1 MALSINIET
10 SLGVDDSSSLLPLD
24 FEGVSF
30 FVTNV
35 FFESFSLTSS
45 HFSLLSLSTF
55 EQAALIGLP
64 SSANIRIFSI
74 SSDGTID
81 KKIAPTILLP
91 PVGSR
96 ITASNSSAQA
106 NALVMAVAS
115 SKAPQILLYGL
126 RAGLPQLKTTLE
138 LPSPYDTA
146 VSAVAISRDAS
157 RVAAFG
163 SAPNFS
169 LTIFELPSGAVCPGS
184 ETVHVPGLVT
194 QASFCPG
201 NPDLLAASGPGGLF
215 FYNLKK
221 SHDKLEAV
229 LTRPQFISS
238 GGSSIVTSSNSSSA
252 AVAVVA
258 DDLDKV
264 HSVFKEAAESIELNA
279 AAAGLHPSAAAVASA
294 AIIAKDGAN
303 VWLSMTWLSESYVA
317 ASNGVGE
324 LVVFNP
330 NSGEVQAR
338 LNLSSRERMN
348 GQVTSGS
355 VIIATSMASTLRS
368 LVVGCSDGFVRYL
381 TLPLRTQG
389 VSALSAESASFVSPI
404 STNSS
409 LFPLAAIVG
418 LSGSPTDL
426 LGNQTAVL
434 ETPSQPVSAL
444 AVSVSNP
451 KHRAYAVTAGGTFH
465 SIPMGNA
472 LASEISKQAEAAT
485 SMSSLSS
492 ANHTVRSSM
501 IPSLFDYQSSLTISA
516 VAINGVARSNGHTLS
531 HFATADANGVIRI
544 WASEGGE
551 QVLITSSSLISSAIS
566 APNAPVPTTL
576 EDNSGDDDDSSA
588 VAVVDIAGSATDG
601 GGFFESKDGKEDEH
615 PAVVAIDSVKA
626 SNDASAFSLIPDDS
640 EKSHASSLSSLLSS
654 SSSSSSPP
662 LVITALASHPRLP
675 LLAVGASDGSVS
687 LVLVNSHSCTLVHRD
702 FAHLSPV
709 TSLLFGRNGE
719 TANLLVSVSATER
732 VCVLHDVTAVGNRNN
747 ATSGAPT
754 IARAVVCLPGSKSSQ
769 DAHYVSAVSIAGASQ
784 SNTSFDVYFGCESG
798 HLLSISSDFA
808 QIKQQGNGLIDLT
821 SHLQIRGRMSSGIAS
836 LAIADKAVKGSTTA
850 AVLFVALAGEKSVCA
865 LPLDSPWLAPHA
877 ITTTMLH
884 DEQGAFEAV
893 PSLLKP
899 AAYIP
904 AGKQSASSVL
914 VSPSLH
920 FSNSVVIASG
930 SRNGTVSVA
939 LATTNS
945 SPGSGKLDVSIVSS
959 STAFAHAGPVTSLSF
974 SGNGRRLFSVA
985 PAGDG
990 MCGVLVLAGEPIDKA
1005 ESALPKTNVDKL
1017 TAQEE
1022 TLLSEINNIAPQQ
1035 IVPRVAGFV
1044 LADHIATDG
1053 VDSQGKP
1060 VSVLTRLRALQEAAS
1075 KAQHQQAHDALL
1087 GEVESFRARLR
1098 GLLAANASAR
1108 PLERLDRR
1116 EFVLDGIGRDRIL
1129 AEFDKKVEQR
1139 KAAYQAECASLDADT
1154 KALRASCVDNLES
1167 PLTEIK
1173 SLTTDTTVKNFA
1185 VLKRVPADIT
1195 EMERLATL
1203 RFVEIEAM
1211 EEDPSTE
1218 KVGGGST
1225 KAFSGLLSYFPADI
1239 DWVYH
1244 AGLLAPSTDIAKQ
1257 HEDILASKVPGAMKK
1272 LESNSDNASSDP
1284 SAAAAGAG
1292 DAPKEKKAKDGD
1304 EKEGP
1309 KSVQWQG
1316 ENVKK
1321 LFYHPAVVRTSAQK
1335 RIQAKLIGELIRATQ
1350 VKFNSSFDKLRHD
1363 KAEVIDA
1370 IKTRHARIRDI
1381 LLELGTPVV
1390 HMTEKDQISQELQR
1404 LTGKSTAAAVAV
1416 FAGLSAQG
1424 ALSADLT
1431 PAGRTPIGPVTVS
1444 GGDAGMQSI
1453 TDPYLS
1459 PVEDPLT
1466 SLKVSDAEV
1475 GLSPYISPAE
1485 QRRRAEEEAKK
1496 KQAAAANKDDAPER
1510 ALIDMMGGTLEGK
1523 NELDALADSLVREPW
1538 MDTVP
1543 LDQMTPEQKTA
1554 LAAYNKLAA
1563 ALEDERAKA
1572 RNTLQT
1578 ELTKLVG
1585 ELKDIVDSFETKVSA
1600 LVKTRTTT
1608 AAIIQAQEMY
1618 VAKLVSTARVR
1629 EESAVLDK
1637 ALVSQSDRLMPLEDA
1652 SVQAHEAF
1660 KAHVE
1665 ILQREVEA
1673 LAAIDRSLENGFK
1686 SALKD
1691 ADQTVD
1697 PDLFKVVLSLFRK
1710 RETVSTT
1717 AYAKEAAAALAA
1729 KTSEREAALQLLLP
1743 QNAPAKA
1750 APKPITLAR
1759 QPSLKGKDNFKGKG
1773 VDTALVSVSSAPL
1786 TLRPELDTDPYLY
1799 STDASARAAE
1809 EEARQAAARDAII
1822 LPLQKADLPEGFEGL
1837 VNEPAG
1843 LFALVNTL
1851 RTQKI
1856 ESEFA
1861 LSAKTR
1867 VLDSMK
1873 AHLAFLAGRYE
1884 KHKNAIDSIQ
1894 AARESILHKREL
1906 GLNDIDLLLR
1916 LRMGQDEVSANN
1928 YDCTPHPQG
1937 GAPEVDWTHAIL
1949 GPADLVEVINGD
1961 VRKLGQVKVDSLTD
1975 IKTFRKGLIYQKW
1988 EQTYRRARADDEDEF
2003 HRDLQLMRAV
2013 GSVREFI
2020 TGVNIQLKARQ
2031 EVDRVEQKIAH
2042 LKKSHERALSL
2053 TEKATAKL
2061 ESAIEQRKKAMA
2073 SLARQTVQLK
2083 EGVALREAILR
2094 SRGVGVTAPP
2104 PTSGG
2109 AAGTTASKPPT
2120 NPNDEKMKTVALHGK
2135 LHAVAKE
2142 QSLEIAALRKEL
2154 ARALER
2160 SFPSWTQAIGK

>member
-1 MALSINIET
+1 M
-10 SLGVDDSSSLLPLD
+10 LPLT
-24 FEGVSF
+24 F
-30 FVTNV
+30 
-35 FFESFSLTSS
+35 
-45 HFSLLSLSTF
+45 LSAF
-55 EQAALIGLP
+55 EQTALVGLP

-74 SSDGTID
+74 SADGSID
-81 KKIAPTILLP
+81 QKASPAILP
-91 PVGSR
+91 PPLGTK
-96 ITASNSSAQA
+96 ITASSSSAQA
-106 NALVMAVAS
+106 NALVMAVSGA
-115 SKAPQILLYGL
+115 KAPQILLYGL
-126 RAGLPQLKTTLE
+126 RAGLPQLKTTIE
-138 LPSPYDTA
+138 LPSPFDTA
-146 VSAVAISRDAS
+146 VSAVAISRDAK
-157 RVAAFG
+157 RVVAFG

-169 LTIFELPSGAVCPGS
+169 LSVFDIPSGVVCAGS
-184 ETVHVPGLVT
+184 EPVRVPGLVT

-201 NPDLLAASGPGGLF
+201 NPDLLAACGPGGLF

-229 LTRPQFISS
+229 LTTPLLPSGASS
-238 GGSSIVTSSNSSSA
+238 DATLANSSA
-252 AVAVVA
+252 AQVA
-258 DDLDKV
+258 DDLD
-264 HSVFKEAAESIELNA
+264 HIQSVFLEAAEAVEVNA
-279 AAAGLHPSAAAVASA
+279 ASAGLHPSAAAVAAA
-294 AIIAKDGAN
+294 AIIAKGGAN
-303 VWLSMTWLSESYVA
+303 VWLSITWLSELNVA
-317 ASNGVGE
+317 ASNGAGE

-330 NSGEVQAR
+330 YSGEVQAV

-348 GQVTSGS
+348 GQVSSGS
-355 VIIATSMASTLRS
+355 VIIATSLASTLRS
-368 LVVGCSDGFVRYL
+368 LIVGCSDGIVRYL
-381 TLPLRTQG
+381 TLPLRVQG
-389 VSALSAESASFVSPI
+389 VSALTSESASFVSPI

-409 LFPLAAIVG
+409 LFPLAAAVG
-418 LSGSPTDL
+418 LTGSSTDV
-426 LGNQTAVL
+426 LGNNSVEVL
-434 ETPSQPVSAL
+434 TSTNTTPLQQVTAL

-451 KHRAYAVTAGGTFH
+451 RHRAYAVTAGGTFH
-465 SIPMGNA
+465 SIPMGSA
-472 LASEISKQAEAAT
+472 LSAEIAKQAEASA
-485 SMSSLSS
+485 SSLSS
-492 ANHTVRSSM
+492 SSSSSQTTM
-501 IPSLFDYQSSLTISA
+501 VPALFDYQSSQTISA
-516 VAINGVARSNGHTLS
+516 VAINGIVHSKGHATY
-531 HFATADANGVIRI
+531 FATADANGIIRI
-544 WASEGGE
+544 WAAGEVGG
-551 QVLITSSSLISSAIS
+551 QILTASSLISSTVS
-566 APNAPVPTTL
+566 APIVPVSSALAVEDTTT
-576 EDNSGDDDDSSA
+576 NDDDTASA
-588 VAVVDIAGSATDG
+588 VVVDIAGSSIDV
-601 GGFFESKDGKEDEH
+601 GGFIESKDGKEDEH
-615 PAVVAIDSVKA
+615 HNNVPAVVAIDSVKA
-626 SNDASAFSLIPDDS
+626 SSDSSSYSHVPDEM
-640 EKSHASSLSSLLSS
+640 EKFHASSSSS

-662 LVITALASHPRLP
+662 LVVTSMASHSRLP
-675 LLAVGASDGSVS
+675 ILAVGASDGSVS
-687 LVLVNSHSCTLVHRD
+687 LVLVNTHSCILLHRD
-702 FAHLSPV
+702 FAHSSPV
-709 TSLLFGRNGE
+709 TSLLFGRHGE
-719 TANLLVSVSATER
+719 SNNLLVSVSATEQ
-732 VCVLHDVTAVGNRNN
+732 VSVLHDISSAGDRSK
-747 ATSGAPT
+747 ASAGAPT
-754 IARAVVCLPGSKSSQ
+754 IARAVICLPGSKST
-769 DAHYVSAVSIAGASQ
+769 HFVSAVAIASAGQ
-784 SNTSFDVYFGCESG
+784 NTSSFDVYYGCVSG
-798 HLLSISSDFA
+798 HVLSISVDFA
-808 QIKQQGNGLIDLT
+808 SIKQQKQGNGLADLT
-821 SHLQIRGRMSSGIAS
+821 SSLQIRGRMSSGIAS
-836 LAIADKAVKGSTTA
+836 LAVAEKAVKGSTTA
-850 AVLFVALAGEKSVCA
+850 AVLFAALAGEKSVCA
-865 LPLDSPWLAPHA
+865 VPLDSPWLAPHA
-877 ITTTMLH
+877 ITSDQLH
-884 DEQGAFEAV
+884 DEQGAFESI
-893 PSLLKP
+893 PSQLK
-899 AAYIP
+899 AAAFIP
-904 AGKQSASSVL
+904 VGKQSASSVL

-920 FSNSVVIASG
+920 SSNNVLIASG
-930 SRNGTVSVA
+930 ARNGTISVV
-939 LATTNS
+939 LASMNS
-945 SPGSGKLDVSIVSS
+945 AAGSGKLDVSISS
-959 STAFAHAGPVTSLSF
+959 SATASVHAGPVTSLAF
-974 SGNGRRLFSVA
+974 SGSGRRLFSAA

-990 MCGVLVLAGEPIDKA
+990 MCGVLVLSGESLVKA
-1005 ESALPKTNVDKL
+1005 ESATAHPDNL
-1017 TAQEE
+1017 TANEE
-1022 TLLSEINNIAPQQ
+1022 ALLHEFSNLPSQRS
-1035 IVPRVAGFV
+1035 VPYVAGFV
-1044 LADHIATDG
+1044 VADHIAAEG
-1053 VDSQGKP
+1053 VDSKGKP
-1060 VSVLTRLRALQEAAS
+1060 VSVLTRLRSLQEAAS

-1098 GLLAANASAR
+1098 GLLSANASAR

-1116 EFVLDGIGRDRIL
+1116 EFVLDGVGRDRIL
-1129 AEFDKKVEQR
+1129 AEFDEKVVQR

-1167 PLTEIK
+1167 PSTEIK
-1173 SLTTDTTVKNFA
+1173 ALTTDTSVKNFA
-1185 VLKRVPADIT
+1185 VLKRVPADIV
-1195 EMERLATL
+1195 EMDRLATL

-1211 EEDPSTE
+1211 ENDPSTE
-1218 KVGGGST
+1218 RVGGSSSS
-1225 KAFSGLLSYFPADI
+1225 AFSGLSSYFPADI

-1244 AGLLAPSTDIAKQ
+1244 AGLLAPTTDIAKQ
-1257 HEDILASKVPGAMKK
+1257 HEDILASKLPGAMKK
-1272 LESNSDNASSDP
+1272 LEASNDGASTDS
-1284 SAAAAGAG
+1284 SSSSSSSS

-1316 ENVKK
+1316 DNVKK
-1321 LFYHPAVVRTSAQK
+1321 LFYHPAAVRTSAQK
-1335 RIQAKLIGELIRATQ
+1335 RTQVKLITELIRATQ
-1350 VKFNSSFDKLRHD
+1350 VKFNTSFDKLRHD

-1381 LLELGTPVV
+1381 LLELGTPVA

-1416 FAGLSAQG
+1416 FAGLSANG
-1424 ALSADLT
+1424 ASSSDLASAT
-1431 PAGRTPIGPVTVS
+1431 SFTAAGRTPIGPVAVS
-1444 GGDAGMQSI
+1444 AGGEAGMQSI

-1510 ALIDMMGGTLEGK
+1510 ALNDMMGGTLEGK

-1572 RNTLQT
+1572 RNTLQA

-1585 ELKDIVDSFETKVSA
+1585 ELKDIVDSFEAKVSTLA
-1600 LVKTRTTT
+1600 KTRTTT

-1618 VAKLVSTARVR
+1618 IAKLVSTAQVR
-1629 EESAVLDK
+1629 EESAVIDK

-1652 SVQAHEAF
+1652 SVQAHETF
-1660 KAHVE
+1660 KAQVE
-1665 ILQREVEA
+1665 ILQREVEG

-1686 SALKD
+1686 AALKD

-1697 PDLFKVVLSLFRK
+1697 PDLFKIVLSLFRK
-1710 RETVSTT
+1710 RETVSTA

-1729 KTSEREAALQLLLP
+1729 KTAEREAALQLLLP
-1743 QNAPAKA
+1743 QNSSVQAKA

-1759 QPSLKGKDNFKGKG
+1759 QPSLKGKDAFKGLKA
-1773 VDTALVSVSSAPL
+1773 VDTALVSAASAPL
-1786 TLRPELDTDPYLY
+1786 ILRPELDTDPYLY
-1799 STDASARAAE
+1799 STDATARAME

-1822 LPLQKADLPEGFEGL
+1822 LPLQKADLSEGFEGL

-1861 LSAKTR
+1861 LSSKTR

-1906 GLNDIDLLLR
+1906 GLNDVDLLLR

-1937 GAPEVDWTHAIL
+1937 GAPEVDWSHAIL

-1975 IKTFRKGLIYQKW
+1975 IKSFRKGLIYQKW
-1988 EQTYRRARADDEDEF
+1988 EQMYRRARADDEDEF

-2094 SRGVGVTAPP
+2094 SRGVGVTSAAST
-2104 PTSGG
+2104 TSGG
-2109 AAGTTASKPPT
+2109 GANGTTSSKPPI
-2120 NPNDEKMKTVALHGK
+2120 NPTDEKMKTVALHGK

-2142 QSLEIAALRKEL
+2142 QALEIATLRKEL
-2154 ARALER
+2154 SRALER
-2160 SFPSWTQAIGK
+2160 SFPSWTQAVGK